1 MEKLGHEQANTDVSA
16 PPRYRI
22 LEEVTK
28 CPLPEKAS
36 GQTGRE
42 LRLQWPER
50 TGCPRWG
57 GKDRVGQIQ
66 D

>member
-36 GQTGRE
+36 GQA
-42 LRLQWPER
+42 
-50 TGCPRWG
+50 
-57 GKDRVGQIQ
+57 GQGIKTSVA
-66 D
+66 